1 MYMYPRGITWS
12 LFTSLKHLKF
22 LLHFCRVFVES
33 VHFLERNVT
42 YEGIFRKTGSVT
54 RQKAIRV
61 SQSEKGEREAGE
73 RERERRRRREGE
85 RGCNS
90 FLLSSTQAAL
100 SSGSL
105 LDTSNVHDVAN
116 LLKQYLRELPSSLLR
131 GEEFTSVFEDS
142 HGKEQNI
149 LLACLLLPQTHL
161 QVCTCIVL
169 NPLPPSG

>member
-61 SQSEKGEREAGE
+61 SQSEKGG
-73 RERERRRRREGE
+73 REGE
-85 RGCNS
+85 RG
-90 FLLSSTQAAL
+90 
-100 SSGSL
+100 G
-105 LDTSNVHDVAN
+105 
-116 LLKQYLRELPSSLLR
+116 RE
-131 GEEFTSVFEDS
+131 GEGEKKKKRRRER
-142 HGKEQNI
+142 
-149 LLACLLLPQTHL
+149 L
-161 QVCTCIVL
+161 
-169 NPLPPSG
+169 